1 MIVKLALALVFIAIL
16 WSLLRGYSRLSE
28 EQRKE
33 ALKRWALPALVALFV
48 VLALTGHLNWLF
60 AAVASVFALGKQLL
74 PSLIRYLP
82 LLAQMKKGASA
93 GEQARRQSSNEGNKT
108 AAPQNGKMDISQAHE
123 TLGTQPGASKDEII
137 QAHRKLVQ
145 RVHPDRGGSAYL
157 TQQIN
162 MARDVLLGDLD
173 ETDAA

>member
-1 MIVKLALALVFIAIL
+1 MIVKLALALILIAIL
-16 WSLLRGYSRLSE
+16 WTLLRRYGRLTE

-33 ALKRWALPALVALFV
+33 ALKRWALPAVIALFV
-48 VLALTGHLNWLF
+48 LLAVTGHLNWLF
-60 AAVASVFALGKQLL
+60 AAVASVFALVKTML
-74 PSLIRYLP
+74 PSLLRFLP
-82 LLAQMKKGASA
+82 MLAQLKKGTST
-93 GEQARRQSSNEGNKT
+93 EDQARHEG
-108 AAPQNGKMDISQAHE
+108 AGRGNGSTQANAEMNLKQARE
-123 TLGTQPGASKDEII
+123 TLGTEPGAGREEII

-162 MARDVLLGDLD
+162 LARDVLLEDWD

>member
-1 MIVKLALALVFIAIL
+1 MIVKLALALVIIAIL

-33 ALKRWALPALVALFV
+33 TLKRWALPALVALFV
-48 VLALTGHLNWLF
+48 VLAVTGHLNWLF

-82 LLAQMKKGASA
+82 MLAQMKKGTSS
-93 GEQARRQSSNEGNKT
+93 GEQARQQSSNEGNNT
-108 AAPQNGKMDISQAHE
+108 AQRNGKMDVAQAHE

-162 MARDVLLGDLD
+162 LARDVLLDDLE